1 MEFLKHYEKQERAIE
16 SRKMKKKIIW
26 EEEKGGGAQIEFLSD
41 VFHNINIYSIMINSI
56 WDVFVTLI
64 VQHVYTHNVQSML
77 WVDIIGFIL
86 YIYNSE
92 VI

>member
-41 VFHNINIYSIMINSI
+41 LCPQYKHI
-56 WDVFVTLI
+56 
-64 VQHVYTHNVQSML
+64 Q
-77 WVDIIGFIL
+77 
-86 YIYNSE
+86 YND
-92 VI
+92 